1 LTSKSKV
8 EVQFFLKFA
17 NFYKCFIKKYFR
29 IVLSLTNLTRKN
41 ILFMWTEKAKEAF
54 KKLKKLFIFQSV
66 LIMFESEK
74 LITLEMNA
82 SDEAIEACINQSN
95 DKRHLHLIAFYNRKL
110 TDVKLNYEIH
120 DKKLLT
126 IINSFKQWR
135 VYLKESRHQ
144 IQVYTDHKNLLY
156 FMITKVLNWK
166 QIKWLKELSLY
177 NF

>member
-41 ILFMWTEKAKEAF
+41 ISFMWTEKAKEAF

>member
-1 LTSKSKV
+1 MTSKSKV